1 MLDLCLLG
9 QYRVSGKAAILTL
22 CWVVSKNFDRNNSVL
37 LDARWKTND
46 ALIISILAHR
56 NAGQH
61 KSIQE
66 TYSQSYGENLLKNAM

>member
-56 NAGQH
+56 NAAQH